1 MLYLVVTGG
10 IGTGKSTFCRI
21 WREHVPETVL
31 HDADEAVH
39 RLYADPVVR
48 KQVSQIFGPE
58 VLIGDFDVDWDAI
71 RESIATDKTRKSAL
85 EGVLHPR
92 VREERD
98 KLAAEA
104 AAAGAPCFLAEIPVF
119 FEAGARKPV
128 PEAKVLVVACA
139 HETRLERLK
148 ARNPFDN
155 GQTGR
160 MIALQADLPAKMAAA
175 DHVLWNE
182 GRPSDLSRQALMLR
196 DLLLAPSSDPT
207 KNPPIYGA

>member
-21 WREHVPETVL
+21 WQEQVPGTVL
-31 HDADEAVH
+31 HDADESVH

-48 KQVSQIFGPE
+48 AELGRLFGPE
-58 VLIGDFDVDWDAI
+58 VLVGDAEVDRAAI
-71 RESIATDKTRKSAL
+71 REAIAADATRKAAL
-85 EGVLHPR
+85 ENLLHPR
-92 VREERD
+92 VRAERAD
-98 KLAAEA
+98 RAIQAE
-104 AAAGAPCFLAEIPVF
+104 AAGAPCFLAEIPVF
-119 FEAGARKPV
+119 FEVGARKPV

-139 HETRLERLK
+139 PGTRMERLK

-155 GQTGR
+155 GQAGR
-160 MIALQADLPAKMAAA
+160 MVSLQSDLPAKMAAA

-182 GRPSDLSRQALMLR
+182 GRVSDLSRQATMLR
-196 DLLLAPSSDPT
+196 DLLLAPSPDPL

>member
-21 WREHVPETVL
+21 WQENLPGTVL

-39 RLYADPVVR
+39 RLYADADVR
-48 KQVSQIFGPE
+48 EKLSLVFGPQ
-58 VLIGDFDVDWDAI
+58 VLVGESEIDRDAI
-71 RESIATDKTRKSAL
+71 REAISADRTRKLAL
-85 EGVLHPR
+85 ENILHPL
-92 VREERD
+92 VRAERAQR
-98 KLAAEA
+98 AAEA
-104 AAAGAPCFLAEIPVF
+104 ATAGATCFLAEIPVF
-119 FEAGARKPV
+119 FEAGAHKPV
-128 PEAKVLVVACA
+128 PEAKVVVVACA
-139 HETRLERLK
+139 HETRLERLR

-155 GQTGR
+155 GQAGR
-160 MIALQADLPAKMAAA
+160 MVALQAELPAKMAAA

-196 DLLLAPSSDPT
+196 DLLLAPSPDPT

>member
-21 WREHVPETVL
+21 WQEHLPGTVL

-39 RLYADPVVR
+39 RLYGDPVVR
-48 KQVSQIFGPE
+48 DEVGRVFGRE
-58 VLIGDFDVDWDAI
+58 VLVGEFEVNREAI
-71 RESIATDKTRKSAL
+71 REAISTNPSLKTAL
-85 EGVLHPR
+85 EAILHPR
-92 VREERD
+92 VRAER
-98 KLAAEA
+98 AERANVA
-104 AAAGAPCFLAEIPVF
+104 AATGAPCFLAEIPVF
-119 FEAGARKPV
+119 FEAGGRKPV

-155 GQTGR
+155 GQAGR
-160 MIALQADLPAKMAAA
+160 MVALQAELPAKMAAA

-196 DLLLAPSSDPT
+196 DLLLAPSPDPT